1 MVFVVAA
8 VAFCS
13 CGVDKFIPQG
23 EYLLTKN
30 NVEIDYSDF
39 DKEEAKGVQQAI
51 SGVKAT
57 SGRRQTTNFWA
68 SLWQCASTAFRVLP
82 TATG

>member
-1 MVFVVAA
+1 MKRLSTTKRTFLIAA
-8 VAFCS
+8 VALMAVALFSS

-30 NVEIDYSDF
+30 NVEIDYSDL

-51 SGVKAT
+51 SGV
-57 SGRRQTTNFWA
+57 
-68 SLWQCASTAFRVLP
+68 
-82 TATG
+82 